1 MLRLFRELRRG
12 STKVLIL
19 SQLDREPMY
28 GYQIVKSIRDQSSS
42 YFDLSEGSL
51 YPALH
56 SLEKEGYI
64 RGAWRDVDGRSRKY
78 YSLTPRGRR
87 FLHRALK
94 EWELFSTHLWD
105 MVIAERGRAGAR

>member
-28 GYQIVKSIRDQSSS
+28 GYQIVKAIRDGSES
-42 YFDLSEGSL
+42 YFDISEGSL

-56 SLEKEGYI
+56 SLEKQGLI
-64 RGAWRDVDGRSRKY
+64 RGDWKDVDKRSRKY
-78 YSLTPRGRR
+78 YSLTPEGRK
-87 FLHRALK
+87 FLGKALK
-94 EWELFSTHLWD
+94 EWKQFSSNLLRL
-105 MVIAERGRAGAR
+105 VGPQEEKARAR